1 MLRLSF
7 PLPFLFLLPML
18 LANPA
23 VAAAPKQPAKPAA
36 PPTVTPREFESLRLA
51 VADLS
56 ETYGQD
62 YPRAAEFV
70 DRLEE
75 LEQPNKPYDEATV
88 KAFRN
93 LRREAL
99 LANPVLDFDRM
110 ILLKR
115 QRGQLGL
122 PTNHQCNAC
131 LDQAGYENEIAVL
144 SQVGDGMR
152 LATLFRPENGQYVGE
167 MDLHFDAD
175 RLLFTMPDGRSWE
188 IYEIGVDGS
197 GLRRVTQPVE
207 GVDNFDGCYLP
218 DGRIVF
224 ASTASYTGVPCW
236 HGRERAC
243 SLYSMNGDGSDVRQ
257 LCFDQDLDLHPSV
270 LPDGQVIYSRWDYTG
285 IMHIYLRPLMVM
297 NPDGTSQRAVY
308 GSNSHYPNSLFFPRA
323 VPGEKN
329 KLVAILAGYHGPNR
343 MGEMVVLDTAKGW
356 HEAKGIL
363 HRIGHRGE
371 PTKVIIRDDLIGDSW
386 PKFLHPYPLS
396 DKYFVAAVQ
405 FSKGAPWGIYLVD
418 VFDNFVA
425 LAFDPKFDFFEPL
438 PLKKTS
444 MPRVLPDRTDRNRDD
459 AVVYLHDVYQGPG
472 LEGVPR
478 GAVKKL
484 RIVAYNFGMP
494 GMAGPDKIGR
504 GGPWDAMRIL
514 GTVPVP
520 EDGSVAFKV
529 PANTPISVQPLD
541 AEGKALQVMR
551 SWYTAMPGEKASCVG
566 CHEQPKDTPLVR
578 YETAALKT
586 PVEIE
591 PWYGPARGF
600 DFERE
605 VQPVLDRYCVGC
617 HDSQPEMEGHARPD
631 LRAERFAQNYEGL
644 PLSNLG
650 ASRLDPELVP
660 KFAPYE
666 SDHKYIGNIKMR
678 YTPAYEALIPFIRRV
693 NVEDHVGLHVPG
705 EYHADTSELI
715 QMLSKGH
722 HGVELSGEAWDRLVT
737 WIDLN
742 GPCHGTWG
750 DVAEIPRGIDK
761 RRREL
766 ALKYGGPKDDPE
778 AVYDTSRYEG
788 EPILPEPAQVRPTP
802 VKLAGWPLEAEDA
815 SARQRSTGSWR
826 KSIDLGTG
834 VRLDLVR
841 IPAGQFVMGDTEGEV
856 DEYPEAEVAI
866 PHDFWMST
874 CEISNEQ
881 FRRFKADHFSGYF
894 TKRSL
899 DVNGPGISL
908 DEPQQPAVRVSWNE
922 AVEFC
927 RWLSEQTGLPFRLP
941 TEAEWEYACRAGGDS
956 STWYG
961 STDSDFSKDANVADA
976 AVARFY
982 SVTGGVI
989 VLQDIPADT
998 RYDDGAIVTAP
1009 VGSYRPNLW
1018 GLHDM
1023 HGNSA
1028 EWTLSAYA
1036 AYPYRSDDG
1045 RNDVTG
1051 DAPRVVRGGSFYDR
1065 PKRCRSAF
1073 RSSYPAWQKVN
1084 NVGFRVVCEM
1094 EGKELAAR

>member
-1 MLRLSF
+1 MLRPAHSPAILFALS
-7 PLPFLFLLPML
+7 LFL
-18 LANPA
+18 ASPA
-23 VAAAPKQPAKPAA
+23 VPA
-36 PPTVTPREFESLRLA
+36 PPKPSQQEQPGVTPKEIESLRLA
-51 VADLS
+51 IADLS
-56 ETYGQD
+56 ETYGEAYPKALD
-62 YPRAAEFV
+62 YLQQ
-70 DRLEE
+70 LEK
-75 LEQPNKPYDEATV
+75 LEDANPHDDATL

-99 LANPVLDFDRM
+99 LANPALNFDRM
-110 ILLKR
+110 LLLKR
-115 QRGQLGL
+115 RRGQLGL
-122 PTNHQCNAC
+122 PTNHQCNAA
-131 LDQAGYENEIAVL
+131 LDQAGYDNEIAVL
-144 SQVGDGMR
+144 SQVGDGMH
-152 LATLFRPENGQYVGE
+152 LLTLYRPEGGHYVGE
-167 MDLHFDAD
+167 MDLHYDAG
-175 RLLFTMPDGRSWE
+175 RLLFTMPDGNSWE

-197 GLRRVTQPVE
+197 GLRRVSRPVE

-224 ASTASYTGVPCW
+224 SSTASFTGVPCW

-243 SLYSMNGDGSDVRQ
+243 SLYSMNADGSDVRQ

-270 LPDGQVIYSRWDYTG
+270 LPNGQVIYSRWDYTG

-323 VPGEKN
+323 IPGEKN

-356 HEAKGIL
+356 REAKGIL

-371 PTKVIIRDDLIGDSW
+371 PTKVIIRDNLIGNSW
-386 PKFLHPYPLS
+386 PKFLHPYPLN

-405 FSKGAPWGIYLVD
+405 FGKNAPWGIFLVD
-418 VFDNFVA
+418 VFDNFLA
-425 LAFDPKFDFFEPL
+425 LAYDPKFDFYEPL
-438 PLKKTS
+438 PLEKTAR
-444 MPRVLPDRTDRNRDD
+444 PRVLPDRTDRNRDD
-459 AVVYLHDVYQGPG
+459 AVVYLHDVYLGPG

-478 GAVKKL
+478 GTVKRL
-484 RIVAYNFGMP
+484 RLVAYNFGMP

-529 PANTPISVQPLD
+529 PASTPISIQPLD
-541 AEGKALQVMR
+541 EEGKALQVMR

-586 PVEIE
+586 PVEIT
-591 PWYGPARGF
+591 PWHGPARGF

-617 HDSQPEMEGHARPD
+617 HGGSSEKPD

-650 ASRLDPELVP
+650 ASRLDPELIP
-660 KFAPYE
+660 NFAPYE
-666 SDHKYIGNIKMR
+666 SDHKYIGTIKMR

-715 QMLSKGH
+715 QMLEKGH
-722 HGVELSGEAWDRLVT
+722 HGVELDREAWDRLIT

-750 DVAEIPRGIDK
+750 DVADIPCNNDE

-766 ALKYGGPKDDPE
+766 SLKYGGPKDDPE
-778 AVYDTSRYEG
+778 AVYEAARYEG
-788 EPILPEPAQVRPTP
+788 EPIVPDQEETRPAPL
-802 VKLAGWPLEAEDA
+802 KLAGWPLTPEEATA
-815 SARQRSTGSWR
+815 KQRSNGPWQRSV
-826 KSIDLGTG
+826 DLGSG
-834 VRLDLVR
+834 IRLQLAR
-841 IPAGQFVMGDTEGEV
+841 IPAGKFVMGDPDGELDEQVQTE
-856 DEYPEAEVAI
+856 ATI

-899 DVNGPGISL
+899 DVNGPGITM
-908 DEPQQPAVRVSWNE
+908 DEPGQPVVRVSWTE
-922 AVEFC
+922 AVDFC
-927 RWLSEQTGLPFRLP
+927 RWLSQQTGLSFRLP
-941 TEAEWEYACRAGGDS
+941 TEAEWEYACRGGS
-956 STWYG
+956 ASPMAYG
-961 STDSDFSKDANVADA
+961 LVDADFSNHGNLADA
-976 AVARFY
+976 AAAKFY

-989 VLQDIPADT
+989 VLQDIPADE
-998 RYDDGAIVTAP
+998 RHDDGAIATAP
-1009 VGSYRPNLW
+1009 IGSYQPNAW

-1023 HGNSA
+1023 HGNVA
-1028 EWTLSAYA
+1028 EWTSSTYA
-1036 AYPYRSDDG
+1036 PYPYRPSDG
-1045 RNDVTG
+1045 RNDMT
-1051 DAPRVVRGGSFYDR
+1051 AAAQKVVRGGSFYDR
-1065 PKRCRSAF
+1065 PKRCRSSF
-1073 RSSYPAWQKVN
+1073 RLSYPAWQKVH
-1084 NVGFRVVCEM
+1084 NVGFRVVCEAD
-1094 EGKELAAR
+1094 GRKLAAR

>member
-1 MLRLSF
+1 MTRLS
-7 PLPFLFLLPML
+7 LLPGLSIALLSL
-18 LANPA
+18 LAVPTHSAPPKQSPQIKPA
-23 VAAAPKQPAKPAA
+23 VAPK
-36 PPTVTPREFESLRLA
+36 EIESLRLA
-51 VADLS
+51 IADLS
-56 ETYGQD
+56 ETYGAN
-62 YPRAAEFV
+62 YAHASEYLG
-70 DRLEE
+70 RLEK
-75 LEQPNKPYDEATV
+75 LEQANQFQDATAA
-88 KAFRN
+88 KAFRK

-99 LANPVLDFDRM
+99 LTNPVLDFDRM
-110 ILLKR
+110 LLLKR
-115 QRGQLGL
+115 KRGQLGL
-122 PTNHQCNAC
+122 PTNHQCNAT
-131 LDQAGYENEIAVL
+131 LDQAGYDNELAVL

-152 LATLFRPENGQYVGE
+152 LSTLYRPEGGHYVGE

-175 RLLFTMPDGRSWE
+175 RLLFTMPDGKSWE
-188 IYEIGVDGS
+188 VYEIGVDGS
-197 GLRRVTQPVE
+197 GMRRVSQPVD

-224 ASTASYTGVPCW
+224 SSTASYTGVPCW
-236 HGRERAC
+236 HGKERAC
-243 SLYSMNGDGSDVRQ
+243 SLYSMNDDGSDVRQ

-270 LPDGQVIYSRWDYTG
+270 LPNGQVIYSRWDYTG

-323 VPGEKN
+323 IPGEKN

-356 HEAKGIL
+356 REAKGVL

-371 PTKVIIRDDLIGDSW
+371 PTEVTIRDNLIGSSW
-386 PKFLHPYPLS
+386 PKFLHPYPLN
-396 DKYFVAAVQ
+396 DKYFVTAVQ
-405 FSKGAPWGIYLVD
+405 FSKNAPWGIFLVD

-425 LAFDPKFDFFEPL
+425 LAFDPKFDFYEPL
-438 PLKKTS
+438 PIKK
-444 MPRVLPDRTDRNRDD
+444 MERPRVLPDRTNRSRDD
-459 AVVYLHDVYQGPG
+459 AVVYMHDVYLGPG

-478 GAVKKL
+478 GAVKDL
-484 RIVAYNFGMP
+484 RVVAYNFGMP

-520 EDGSVAFKV
+520 KDGSVAFKV
-529 PANTPISVQPLD
+529 PANTPICVQPLD
-541 AEGKALQVMR
+541 EDGKALQLMR

-591 PWYGPARGF
+591 PWHGPARGF

-617 HDSQPEMEGHARPD
+617 HDGSDDKPD
-631 LRAERFAQNYEGL
+631 LRAERFAQNYEGA

-650 ASRLDPELVP
+650 ASRLDSSLIP
-660 KFAPYE
+660 KFAPYK
-666 SDHKYIGNIKMR
+666 SDHKYVGTIKMR

-693 NVEDHVGLHVPG
+693 NVEDHVGLLVPG

-715 QMLSKGH
+715 QMLEKGH
-722 HGVELSGEAWDRLVT
+722 HNVALDDEAWDRLFT

-750 DVAEIPRGIDK
+750 DVAEIPRANDK

-778 AVYDTSRYEG
+778 AVYQTARYEV
-788 EPILPEPAQVRPTP
+788 EAIVPEQDQAKPAP
-802 VKLAGWPLEAEDA
+802 VKLAGWPLNGEDA
-815 SARQRSTGSWR
+815 AKQQRAAGPWQ
-826 KSIDLGTG
+826 KSVDLGSG
-834 VRLDLVR
+834 LGLDLVR
-841 IPAGQFVMGDTEGEV
+841 IPAGKFVMGDTDGEV
-856 DEYPEAEVAI
+856 DERAQAVVGI
-866 PHDFWMST
+866 PRDLWIST
-874 CEISNEQ
+874 CEVSNEQ

-894 TKRSL
+894 MKRSL
-899 DVNGPGISL
+899 DVNGPGIL
-908 DEPQQPAVRVSWNE
+908 MDGDEQPAVRISWNE

-927 RWLSEQTGLPFRLP
+927 RWLSEQTGLRFRLP

-956 STWYG
+956 PLAYG
-961 STDSDFSKDANVADA
+961 PVDADFSKHANLADA

-982 SVTGGVI
+982 TVTGGVI
-989 VLQDIPADT
+989 VLQDIPADQ
-998 RYDDGAIVTAP
+998 RYDDGQIATAA
-1009 VGSYRPNLW
+1009 VGSYEPNAW
-1018 GLHDM
+1018 GIYDM
-1023 HGNSA
+1023 HGNVA
-1028 EWTLSAYA
+1028 EWTLSTYD
-1036 AYPYRSDDG
+1036 AYPYRSGDG
-1045 RNDVTG
+1045 RNDVTIG
-1051 DAPRVVRGGSFYDR
+1051 GQKVVRGGSFYDR
-1065 PKRCRSAF
+1065 AKRCRSSF
-1073 RSSYPAWQKVN
+1073 RLSYPVWQKVH
-1084 NVGFRVVCEM
+1084 NVGFRVICESD
-1094 EGKELAAR
+1094 GSELAAR